1 MHIDE
6 WAGCLSWRSKCEAA
20 FVLPNTLSHWSRVGG
35 FFCWPRF
42 QLEKAKHACLETM
55 DCLLRSKILL
65 TNQIQSF
72 FWNLILGCICV
83 WAGPRE
89 IFLAFRWAAFHYLSI
104 LLLESWDQGPP
115 HGETFF
121 THLYAKASHSRHTSE
136 GSNNTN
142 FSKPHYNLG
151 GCCYYYSNKR

>member
-20 FVLPNTLSHWSRVGG
+20 FVLPNTLSHWSRAGG
-35 FFCWPRF
+35 FFCWPLF

-104 LLLESWDQGPP
+104 LLLESWDRG
-115 HGETFF
+115 HHMARLSSHTFMLKLLIPG
-121 THLYAKASHSRHTSE
+121 TLLRVLITLTSP
-136 GSNNTN
+136 SLITI
-142 FSKPHYNLG
+142 
-151 GCCYYYSNKR
+151 